1 MPVSVNCA
9 AQGQKFSQKYILKDV
24 AEQIACDWRD
34 IGIHLGVNIDN
45 IEKEH
50 NPTKAKFEEMMSTWL
65 KDQTDSEPVI
75 YNKIYEALVA
85 TDLVSA
91 AEKFKEKVD
100 PEMQIDI
107 N

>member
-1 MPVSVNCA
+1 MFCTEIQA
-9 AQGQKFSQKYILKDV
+9 GQEFSQKYVLKDV

-34 IGIHLGVNIDN
+34 IGIHLGVNVDN

-75 YNKIYEALVA
+75 YNTIYEALMA
-85 TDLVSA
+85 TELISA
-91 AEKFKEKVD
+91 AEKFKDKV
-100 PEMQIDI
+100 EMQINI

>member
-1 MPVSVNCA
+1 MYCVLFYTEIQA
-9 AQGQKFSQKYILKDV
+9 GQQFSQKYILKDV
-24 AEQIACDWRD
+24 AEQIACEWHD
-34 IGIHLGVNIDN
+34 IGIHLGVNVDN

-65 KDQTDSEPVI
+65 RNQTDSEPAI
-75 YNKIYEALVA
+75 YKTIYEALMA

-91 AEKFKEKVD
+91 AENFRGKVQ
-100 PEMQIDI
+100 MQIDI